1 MSKLSF
7 ILGSDVII
15 ISFLKNLP
23 YWHLDYFVIFPG
35 TVFLRYLSECEWG
48 HQSIAGIC
56 RTWVSFYSRL
66 ATLSVVKW
74 IQLFNQRLSSQ
85 RYHTLS
91 RIYFFPHSFL
101 SFFVKVQSDI
111 HYIIKTKQQILYI
124 GKKINELYKHKI
136 KMLLFLLTGCIAL
149 GGFFLCNYGNKD
161 TYLED

>member
-15 ISFLKNLP
+15 ISFFKNLP
-23 YWHLDYFVIFPG
+23 YWHLDYFVIFLG

-48 HQSIAGIC
+48 HRSIAGIC

-124 GKKINELYKHKI
+124 GKKNKWIIQAQNQNVVIFVDRLHS
-136 KMLLFLLTGCIAL
+136 T